1 MDVTVTFELGI
12 INTIT
17 HPVLP
22 CFIIVPVVTFCW
34 LSVRL
39 TSTES
44 LVASTFMTTRDP
56 SGYETEMSCCAETS
70 CTQVSVLGFKILVR
84 DCELFTVYIELF
96 PLSDFGT
103 LTIIEA

>member
-12 INTIT
+12 TNATT
-17 HPVLP
+17 HPALP
-22 CFIIVPVVTFCW
+22 CFITVPVATSCW

-44 LVASTFMTTRDP
+44 LAASTFMTTRDP
-56 SGYETEMSCCAETS
+56 SGYETETSCCVEAS
-70 CTQVSVLGFKILVR
+70 CTQVSVLGFKMLVR
-84 DCELFTVYIELF
+84 TCELLTVYIELF